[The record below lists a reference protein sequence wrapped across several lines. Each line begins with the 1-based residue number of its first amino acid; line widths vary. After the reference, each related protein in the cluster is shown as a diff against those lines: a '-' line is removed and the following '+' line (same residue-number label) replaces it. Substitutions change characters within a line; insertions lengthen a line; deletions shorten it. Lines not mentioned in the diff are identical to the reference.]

1 MHYLQCL
8 FLKESQSIGKDVQ
21 SFDTL
26 PISCMEVSVDG
37 QVLIAERR
45 HHSQYITVS
54 IYFYSLCGL
63 STHVYYHTTP
73 YNLLCRVNVS
83 QYGNGLATI
92 HS

>member
-1 MHYLQCL
+1 MSKRTENMCYLQCL

-45 HHSQYITVS
+45 HHSQYITAS
-54 IYFYSLCGL
+54 FFSLCGL
-63 STHVYYHTTP
+63 STRVCYDATL
-73 YNLLCRVNVS
+73 YNLLHTAMTS
-83 QYGNGLATI
+83 LD
-92 HS
+92 